1 MHSNREIEITEN
13 ILLQFDI
20 VQFDVAAEDANAE
33 LAGVQILD
41 VFAEDG
47 IQGRDDDRFKHHPRG
62 CSGLKR
68 WFDVSHFSY
77 CQPHRYKPF
86 VILAPHML
94 RLRKALI
101 QVSYIV

>member
-47 IQGRDDDRFKHHPRG
+47 IQGRDDD
-62 CSGLKR
+62 
-68 WFDVSHFSY
+68 
-77 CQPHRYKPF
+77 
-86 VILAPHML
+86 
-94 RLRKALI
+94 
-101 QVSYIV
+101 